1 MAYNVYLD
9 KCLLPITPEKIT
21 LKVKNGNK
29 TLTLMNEG
37 EVNVLK
43 NAKLS
48 EVEFTCEL
56 PNVRGYPF
64 AVYKGGY
71 LAANYFLSEFERLK
85 NSKKPFQFI
94 VVREK
99 PDGKRFYSTNLKVSL
114 EDYSIEESAKNGF
127 DVKVKIKLKQYREY
141 GTKTVKIARS
151 SGSSSGTASPRRA
164 ASTTQTKS
172 VGIGS
177 EVIVNGRLFGS
188 SYGNAPGMTL
198 TNYRGKINFI
208 NLKGSHPYHVTTPN
222 GGWLGWVLKES
233 VKVV

>member
-9 KCLLPITPEKIT
+9 KCLLPVTPEKIM

-29 TLTLMNEG
+29 TITLMNEG

-56 PNVRGYPF
+56 PNTKGYPF

-71 LAANYFLSEFERLK
+71 LAVDHFLSEFERLK
-85 NSKKPFQFI
+85 SSKKPFQFI
-94 VVREK
+94 VAREK

-141 GTKTVKIARS
+141 GTKTVKIAKS
-151 SGSSSGTASPRRA
+151 SGGSSGTVSGGRA
-164 ASTTQTKS
+164 ASTVQSKPI
-172 VGIGS
+172 GIGS
-177 EVIVNGRLFGS
+177 EVVVNGRIYGS
-188 SYGNAPGMTL
+188 SYGDAPGMTL

-208 NLKGSHPYHVTTPN
+208 NLKGSHPYHVTTPS

-233 VKVV
+233 VKAV

>member
-9 KCLLPITPEKIT
+9 KCLLPITPDKIT

-29 TLTLMNEG
+29 TVTLMNEG

-64 AVYKGGY
+64 AIYKSGY
-71 LAANYFLSEFERLK
+71 TSANYYLSEFERLK

-94 VVREK
+94 IAREK

-127 DVKVKIKLKQYREY
+127 DVNVKIKLKQYREY
-141 GTKTVKIARS
+141 GTKTVKLAKS
-151 SGSSSGTASPRRA
+151 SGGSSGTLSGGRA
-164 ASTTQTKS
+164 DSTVQDKP

-177 EVIVNGRLFGS
+177 EVVVNGQLFGS
-188 SYGNAPGMTL
+188 SYGDAPGMSL
-198 TNYRGKINFI
+198 AEYRGKINFI
-208 NLKGSHPYHVTTPN
+208 NLSGSHPYHVTTPD

-233 VKVV
+233 VKAV